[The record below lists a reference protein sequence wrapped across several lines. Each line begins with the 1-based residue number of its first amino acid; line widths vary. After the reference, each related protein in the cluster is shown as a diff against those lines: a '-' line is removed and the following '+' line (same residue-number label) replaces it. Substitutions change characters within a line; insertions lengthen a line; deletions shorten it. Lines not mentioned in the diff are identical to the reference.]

1 MNKLYIVILLIVVA
15 TTFVSCGSLGSLQDF
30 RDGWNMGVDMRGGSS
45 DEYLK

>member
-1 MNKLYIVILLIVVA
+1 MKKLYFVILLVVVS
-15 TTFVSCGSLGSLQDF
+15 TTFVSCSSFGTLQDF